1 MYRYKCLLSIEL
13 INPDISDVR
22 ALQAGSNNCNNRE
35 LCSSCD
41 KRWYNKAVMD
51 ELIEAPDY
59 HEQLQRRSG
68 TLTDRDVVAIA
79 ANDLSTAVRFG
90 FLIP

>member
-1 MYRYKCLLSIEL
+1 
-13 INPDISDVR
+13 
-22 ALQAGSNNCNNRE
+22 
-35 LCSSCD
+35 
-41 KRWYNKAVMD
+41 MD